1 MDLMSEP
8 TTDSDRTPALDRQRF
23 YCPHCEAFADQRS
36 SSEMYA
42 PIPNVGTYTLRG
54 WRATTCASCGD
65 SAFWLAGSMVWP
77 SRLVGS
83 PAPADLP
90 AEVLPIYDEARA
102 VGQASPRSAAA
113 LLRLALEQL
122 VGIIETD
129 GKTLNDKVGLLV
141 RRGLATHV
149 QRAMD
154 ALRVFGNNG
163 AHVGEIDLSDDR
175 ETVES
180 LFAVLHM
187 VVEHV
192 ITRQREIDA
201 LYLRLPESARAAIE
215 RRDGSSP

>member
-1 MDLMSEP
+1 M
-8 TTDSDRTPALDRQRF
+8 
-23 YCPHCEAFADQRS
+23 
-36 SSEMYA
+36 
-42 PIPNVGTYTLRG
+42 
-54 WRATTCASCGD
+54 
-65 SAFWLAGSMVWP
+65 
-77 SRLVGS
+77 
-83 PAPADLP
+83 
-90 AEVLPIYDEARA
+90 
-102 VGQASPRSAAA
+102 GQASPRSAAA